1 MRVKKKMKALAL
13 LSGGLDSTLA
23 VRIIMEHGARVKAVN
38 FVTPFCQ
45 CRKGGC
51 GASEAAKMFN
61 IPLKVFTVGNEYL
74 RVVRNPKFGYG
85 KNLNPCIDCRIF
97 MLRKAKK
104 YAKAIGAAFIFTGE
118 VLGQRP
124 MSQHRQ
130 ALDLIE
136 KEAGLKG
143 KIVRPLSAHLLAK
156 TDAEKEGLVDRK
168 KLLDV
173 SGRSRKR
180 QIELARQFNIVN
192 YPCPSGGCLLTDRN
206 FAKKLRDLFAN
217 KKRVSVKEVQFLK
230 VGRHF
235 RFGKNKIMVGRNESE
250 NQILLRSKQAS
261 DYFFEVPDCGSP
273 ISILQG
279 LKTKAAVKKAA
290 CLTAYY
296 SDNQS
301 ASVLV
306 NFGKSTLDRHVR
318 VSALTPTE
326 VEKLRIS

>member
-1 MRVKKKMKALAL
+1 MKALAL

-23 VRIIMEHGARVKAVN
+23 VKIIMEQGLKVEAVN

-74 RVVRNPKFGYG
+74 KVVRNPKFGYG

-104 YAKAIGAAFIFTGE
+104 YAKAIGAGFIFTGE

-136 KEAGLKG
+136 TEAGLKG
-143 KIVRPLSAHLLAK
+143 KIVRPLSARLLPK
-156 TDAEKEGLVDRK
+156 TDAEREGMVDQQ
-168 KLLDV
+168 KLLNV

-180 QIELARQFNIVN
+180 QIEIARQFNIVN

-217 KKRVSVKEVQFLK
+217 KKRVSSKEVQFLK

-235 RFGKNKIMVGRNESE
+235 RFGKNKIIVGRNQSE
-250 NQILLRSKQAS
+250 NQILLRAKRAG
-261 DYFFEVPDCGSP
+261 DYFFEVPDYGSP
-273 ISILQG
+273 IAILQG
-279 LKTKAAVKKAA
+279 LKNKAAVEKAA
-290 CLTAYY
+290 CLAAYY
-296 SDNQS
+296 SDNQN

-306 NFGKSTLDRHVR
+306 NFGKSTLDRR
-318 VSALTPTE
+318 IKVSALTPTE
-326 VEKLRIS
+326 VEKLRI

>member
-1 MRVKKKMKALAL
+1 MKALAL

-23 VRIIMEHGARVKAVN
+23 VRIIMEQGASVEAVN
-38 FVTPFCQ
+38 FITPFCQ

-51 GASEAAKMFN
+51 GASEAAKTFN
-61 IPLKVFTVGNEYL
+61 IPLKVFNVGDEYL
-74 RVVRNPKFGYG
+74 RVVRNPRFGYG
-85 KNLNPCIDCRIF
+85 KNLNPCVDCRIF

-104 YAKAIGAAFIFTGE
+104 YAEAIGAAFIFTGE

-130 ALDLIE
+130 AFDLIE

-143 KIVRPLSAHLLAK
+143 KIVRPLSARLLPK
-156 TDAEKEGLVDRK
+156 TDAEKKGLVDQK

-235 RFGKNKIMVGRNESE
+235 RFGKNKIIVGRNQSE
-250 NQILLRSKQAS
+250 NQILLRTKRVG

-279 LKTKAAVKKAA
+279 LKTKAAVEKAA
-290 CLTAYY
+290 CLTAFY
-296 SDNQS
+296 SDRKTT
-301 ASVLV
+301 SVLV
-306 NFGKSTLDRHVR
+306 NFGKSTLDRR
-318 VSALTPTE
+318 INVSALTPTE
-326 VEKLRIS
+326 VEKLRI

>member
-1 MRVKKKMKALAL
+1 MKALAL

-23 VRIIMEHGARVKAVN
+23 VRIIMEQGASVEAVN

-51 GASEAAKMFN
+51 GASEAAKTFN
-61 IPLKVFTVGNEYL
+61 IPLKVFNVGDEYL

-85 KNLNPCIDCRIF
+85 KNLNPCVDCRIF

-104 YAKAIGAAFIFTGE
+104 YAKAIGAVFIFTGE

-143 KIVRPLSAHLLAK
+143 KIVRPLSAQLLPK
-156 TDAEKEGLVDRK
+156 TDAEKEGLVDQK

-192 YPCPSGGCLLTDRN
+192 YPCPSGGCLLTDKN

-217 KKRVSVKEVQFLK
+217 KKRVLAKEVQFLK

-235 RFGKNKIMVGRNESE
+235 RFGKNKIIVGRNQSE
-250 NQILLRSKQAS
+250 NQILLRTKQAS